1 MAFIIKDRVRE
12 STTTTGTSAI
22 SLGGTSTS
30 FQTFSSNMSNGDTTH
45 YAIVHQ
51 TADEWEV
58 GVGTWNTGNTLTRT
72 TVLSSSNSN
81 AAVSFAS
88 GTKDV
93 FMTYPATKS
102 INKDTGKA
110 DIDALGI
117 NASSV
122 SGFTVGKSVPSNAV
136 FTDTDTTYSV
146 GDGGLTQNNFTNAD
160 HTKLD
165 GIEASADVT
174 DTANVVA
181 ALTAGTNITIASN
194 GTIASTASG
203 GTTYTHPNH
212 SGEVTSIGDGATVI
226 ASNVVDADN
235 LKVTGNG
242 SNTQFLRSDGDGT
255 FTWATPV
262 DTNTTYS
269 VGDGGLTT
277 NDFTNADHSKLNA
290 IEAGATVDQTKSDI
304 DALGINASSVS
315 GFTVGV
321 SVPSNALFTDTN
333 TTYSVGDGGL
343 TQKNFTTTLNTKLD
357 GIATGATAYTNANAI
372 SAVTASDLDMGGNK
386 VLFGNMY
393 STTGDLPSASTYHG
407 MFAHVHATGKGYFAH
422 NGAWVSLANASDIV
436 TYTVQDGQLS
446 QNNFTNADHSKLD
459 AIESNATA
467 DQTASEIRTLV
478 ESATDSNVFTD
489 ADHTKLNAIEASA
502 DVTDTANVVAALTA
516 GTNVSIAAN
525 GTISST
531 DTNTTYSVGDGGLT
545 TNDFTNADHTKLD
558 GIAASANNYTH
569 PNHSGEVTSTADGA
583 TVIADNVVDE
593 ANLKVSNTP
602 TDGYM
607 LTAQSGNTGGLTWAA
622 AASGGGGADLYA
634 ANESSPTAQPSA
646 TGDNSIAIGD
656 RAVSTGEDS
665 FAGPN
670 TRASG
675 SNSFSVAT
683 ANNTTSYGASGAGS
697 ISLGHNSKATV
708 GYSLA
713 QGYQAQATNASAIA
727 LGYQTIA
734 SAIYSI
740 SIGDQSTASHQ
751 NAIVIGDS
759 VQSSATNQV
768 SLGGTADTVR
778 ISETYTLPNVD
789 GTNGQVLTT
798 DGSGAVTFADAG
810 GGGGGA
816 DLYAANESSPSA
828 QPSATGTNAI
838 AIGDGAISSNTNT
851 VALAKSRASG
861 YSSFAATIN
870 NNTTS
875 YGATGTTSI
884 AMGQFSKAA
893 SSGTAIGSAF
903 ANANGSQSVAIGR
916 NVYANHQ
923 SSVALGYGA
932 ISDVQGKLVFAGFS
946 NASNGDSQFGLCTL
960 RISTTDATATV
971 MKTGGV
977 AAGVIATNQMTLPNN
992 SAHTFSGTIVAR
1004 EKASEGT
1011 DVGAWE
1017 VKGIIRRE
1025 ANAGTTALVNL
1036 VINELNVPTGWAV
1049 ALTADTTLGCLK
1061 LEVTGV
1067 ASTNI
1072 RWVATINT
1080 SEVTYA

>member
-81 AAVSFAS
+81 ATVSFTS

-102 INKDTGKA
+102 INKDTGKT

-136 FTDTDTTYSV
+136 FTDTNTTYSV

-203 GTTYTHPNH
+203 GTSYTHPNH
-212 SGEVTSIGDGATVI
+212 SGEVTSTGDGATVI
-226 ASNVVDADN
+226 SSNVVDADN

-277 NDFTNADHSKLNA
+277 NDFTNADHTKLN
-290 IEAGATVDQTKSDI
+290 
-304 DALGINASSVS
+304 
-315 GFTVGV
+315 
-321 SVPSNALFTDTN
+321 
-333 TTYSVGDGGL
+333 
-343 TQKNFTTTLNTKLD
+343 

-393 STTGDLPSASTYHG
+393 SALSDLPSASTYHG
-407 MFAHVHATGKGYFAH
+407 MFAHVHSTNKAYYAH
-422 NGAWVSLANASDIV
+422 NGSWVPLANASDIV

-489 ADHTKLNAIEASA
+489 ADHTKLNAVEASA

-531 DTNTTYSVGDGGLT
+531 DTNTTYSIGDGGLT
-545 TNDFTNADHTKLD
+545 TNDFTNADHSKLD
-558 GIAASANNYTH
+558 GIASSANSYTH

-602 TDGYM
+602 TNGYV

-622 AASGGGGADLYA
+622 AASGGGSSFTLIKENHTNGTAPTVTGNDSVAIGDNASATGVDSMTFGYYA
-634 ANESSPTAQPSA
+634 SNAGNNSVAIGYATVSANANESQALGTNSNVTPASGVITNA
-646 TGDNSIAIGD
+646 TAIG
-656 RAVSTGEDS
+656 
-665 FAGPN
+665 
-670 TRASG
+670 
-675 SNSFSVAT
+675 
-683 ANNTTSYGASGAGS
+683 
-697 ISLGHNSKATV
+697 
-708 GYSLA
+708 
-713 QGYQAQATNASAIA
+713 
-727 LGYQTIA
+727 
-734 SAIYSI
+734 
-740 SIGDQSTASHQ
+740 
-751 NAIVIGDS
+751 
-759 VQSSATNQV
+759 
-768 SLGGTADTVR
+768 
-778 ISETYTLPNVD
+778 
-789 GTNGQVLTT
+789 
-798 DGSGAVTFADAG
+798 
-810 GGGGGA
+810 
-816 DLYAANESSPSA
+816 
-828 QPSATGTNAI
+828 
-838 AIGDGAISSNTNT
+838 
-851 VALAKSRASG
+851 KSRASG
-861 YSSFAATIN
+861 TSSFAAAIE
-870 NNTTS
+870 NNTTT
-875 YGATGTTSI
+875 YGATGT
-884 AMGQFSKAA
+884 
-893 SSGTAIGSAF
+893 
-903 ANANGSQSVAIGR
+903 NSVAIGK
-916 NVYANHQ
+916 NAKCTNTGFAIGYQTQ
-923 SSVALGYGA
+923 STAAGATVLGFGSIGSGLHAMALGKHAKASGYGSIAISTEQSGYYTEASGRDSVAIGNRALASTRGKMAYTA
-932 ISDVQGKLVFAGFS
+932 KVFSD
-946 NASNGDSQFGLCTL
+946 NGDAQQGTFVLLSD
-960 RISTTDATATV
+960 TTDATAEAMTTS
-971 MKTGGV
+971 KGT
-977 AAGVIATNQMTLPNN
+977 AGTDNQIILPNN
-992 SAHTFSGTIVAR
+992 SCYGFTGTVIAR
-1004 EKASEGT
+1004 EAASATNDFAVWEIKG
-1011 DVGAWE
+1011 GA
-1017 VKGIIRRE
+1017 VR
-1025 ANAGTTALVNL
+1025 AGSASTTALGTYN
-1036 VINELNVPTGWAV
+1036 INKISESTGATNWSI
-1049 ALTADTTLGCLK
+1049 ALSADTTNGAVAIT
-1061 LEVTGV
+1061 VTGE
-1067 ASTNI
+1067 ASHNI
-1072 RWVATINT
+1072 RWVATVNT
-1080 SEVTYA
+1080 TEVIY

>member
-81 AAVSFAS
+81 AAVSFTS

-117 NASSV
+117 NATQV
-122 SGFTVGKSVPSNAV
+122 SGFTIGKSVPSNAV
-136 FTDTDTTYSV
+136 FTDTNTTYSV

-181 ALTAGTNITIASN
+181 ALTAGTNITIAAN

-203 GTTYTHPNH
+203 GTSYTHPNH
-212 SGEVTSIGDGATVI
+212 SGEVTSTGDGATVI
-226 ASNVVDADN
+226 SSNVVDADN

-242 SNTQFLRSDGDGT
+242 SSTQFLRSDGDGT

-269 VGDGGLTT
+269 IGDGGLTT

-290 IEAGATVDQTKSDI
+290 IEAGATADQTNAEIRAAVEAASD
-304 DALGINASSVS
+304 
-315 GFTVGV
+315 
-321 SVPSNALFTDTN
+321 SNVFTDA
-333 TTYSVGDGGL
+333 DH
-343 TQKNFTTTLNTKLD
+343 TKLN

-531 DTNTTYSVGDGGLT
+531 DTNTTYSIGDGGLT
-545 TNDFTNADHTKLD
+545 TNDFTNADHSKLD
-558 GIAASANNYTH
+558 GIASSANNYTH

-607 LTAQSGNTGGLTWAA
+607 LTAQSGNAGGLTWAA
-622 AASGGGGADLYA
+622 AASGGGGA
-634 ANESSPTAQPSA
+634 SSINGLSDGFADSNSNLGL
-646 TGDNSIAIGD
+646 GDNSAFGNISTAYRNIALGWNTAGSITTGDDNVLLGRNVSAFLTTGTGNTAVGSSALPGNNLDKMTGNYNTAVGQSSANSIRAGDSGTFIGHNSNGASNADFQTAIGYNAVTGAAGATALTNS
-656 RAVSTGEDS
+656 RASGADS
-665 FAGPN
+665 FAAN
-670 TRASG
+670 I
-675 SNSFSVAT
+675 
-683 ANNTTSYGASGAGS
+683 ANNSTSYGASGA
-697 ISLGHNSKATV
+697 NS
-708 GYSLA
+708 
-713 QGYQAQATNASAIA
+713 
-727 LGYQTIA
+727 
-734 SAIYSI
+734 
-740 SIGDQSTASHQ
+740 
-751 NAIVIGDS
+751 
-759 VQSSATNQV
+759 
-768 SLGGTADTVR
+768 
-778 ISETYTLPNVD
+778 
-789 GTNGQVLTT
+789 
-798 DGSGAVTFADAG
+798 
-810 GGGGGA
+810 
-816 DLYAANESSPSA
+816 
-828 QPSATGTNAI
+828 I
-838 AIGDGAISSNTNT
+838 AIGYASKSTGMRSVSVGTQNTSSNTYSTSIGYLNT
-851 VALAKSRASG
+851 ASG
-861 YSSFAATIN
+861 QYSTALGREALSATQSKFA
-870 NNTTS
+870 
-875 YGATGTTSI
+875 Y
-884 AMGQFSKAA
+884 A
-893 SSGTAIGSAF
+893 SGKF
-903 ANANGSQSVAIGR
+903 
-916 NVYANHQ
+916 
-923 SSVALGYGA
+923 SSV
-932 ISDVQGKLVFAGFS
+932 
-946 NASNGDSQFGLCTL
+946 GDAQSGMYVL
-960 RISTTDATATV
+960 RTATTDATATAISV
-971 MKTGGV
+971 DGSSINSANGLNIPNDSVYGFTGTVIAREDSSATNDFAVWEIKGGV
-977 AAGVIATNQMTLPNN
+977 VRAA
-992 SAHTFSGTIVAR
+992 SA
-1004 EKASEGT
+1004 
-1011 DVGAWE
+1011 
-1017 VKGIIRRE
+1017 
-1025 ANAGTTALVNL
+1025 NTTALGSYN
-1036 VINELNVPTGWAV
+1036 INKISESTGASNWDI
-1049 ALTADTTLGCLK
+1049 ALSTNTTHGQLAIT
-1061 LEVTGV
+1061 VTGE
-1067 ASTNI
+1067 ASHNI
-1072 RWVATINT
+1072 RWVATVNT
-1080 SEVTYA
+1080 TEVTY